1 MKDETVIQDTLT
13 YDLNGYR
20 DEVIEETK
28 QLIQQLIF
36 QTNIEATRDAPSFVS
51 IDNEF
56 EDKGLT
62 ARVGIIGELPAPK
75 DESDPANVGILEE
88 QSIQDDSGNYVVTSV
103 SVLKTF
109 AKIEQLR
116 QSRRLEDAQLKFPST
131 YDVTILNREGFF
143 PNTNMIVKWRGD
155 TYNIT
160 STPEIDDVRVQK
172 FYSFIISK

>member
-1 MKDETVIQDTLT
+1 MLKLG
-13 YDLNGYR
+13 DLDQR
-20 DEVIEETK
+20 IE
-28 QLIQQLIF
+28 F
-36 QTNIEATRDAPSFVS
+36 F
-51 IDNEF
+51 
-56 EDKGLT
+56 
-62 ARVGIIGELPAPK
+62 
-75 DESDPANVGILEE
+75 EE

-131 YDVTILNREGFF
+131 YNVTILNREGFF
-143 PNTNMIVKWRGD
+143 PNTNMIIKWRND

-160 STPEIDDVRVQK
+160 STPEIEDVRVQK

>member
-1 MKDETVIQDTLT
+1 MLKLG
-13 YDLNGYR
+13 DLDQR
-20 DEVIEETK
+20 IE
-28 QLIQQLIF
+28 F
-36 QTNIEATRDAPSFVS
+36 F
-51 IDNEF
+51 
-56 EDKGLT
+56 
-62 ARVGIIGELPAPK
+62 
-75 DESDPANVGILEE
+75 EE

-109 AKIEQLR
+109 AKIEQLK

-143 PNTNMIVKWRGD
+143 PNTNMVVKWRND

-160 STPEIDDVRVQK
+160 STPEIDDVRFQK

>member
-1 MKDETVIQDTLT
+1 MLRLG
-13 YDLNGYR
+13 DLELR
-20 DEVIEETK
+20 IE
-28 QLIQQLIF
+28 F
-36 QTNIEATRDAPSFVS
+36 F
-51 IDNEF
+51 
-56 EDKGLT
+56 
-62 ARVGIIGELPAPK
+62 
-75 DESDPANVGILEE
+75 EE
-88 QSIQDDSGNYVVTSV
+88 QSIQDVSGNYVVTSV

-143 PNTNMIVKWRGD
+143 PSTNMIFKWRND

>member
-1 MKDETVIQDTLT
+1 MLMLG
-13 YDLNGYR
+13 DLDQR
-20 DEVIEETK
+20 IE
-28 QLIQQLIF
+28 F
-36 QTNIEATRDAPSFVS
+36 F
-51 IDNEF
+51 
-56 EDKGLT
+56 
-62 ARVGIIGELPAPK
+62 
-75 DESDPANVGILEE
+75 EE
-88 QSIQDDSGNYVVTSV
+88 QSIQDDSGNYVVTDV

-143 PNTNMIVKWRGD
+143 PNTNMIVKWRNN

-160 STPEIDDVRVQK
+160 STPEIDDVRFQK

>member
-1 MKDETVIQDTLT
+1 MLKLG
-13 YDLNGYR
+13 DL
-20 DEVIEETK
+20 DQKIEV
-28 QLIQQLIF
+28 
-36 QTNIEATRDAPSFVS
+36 
-51 IDNEF
+51 
-56 EDKGLT
+56 
-62 ARVGIIGELPAPK
+62 
-75 DESDPANVGILEE
+75 LEE
-88 QSIQDDSGNYVVTSV
+88 QSIRDDSGNYVVTSV

-143 PNTNMIVKWRGD
+143 PNTNMVVKWRGD

-160 STPEIDDVRVQK
+160 STPEIDDVRFQK

>member
-1 MKDETVIQDTLT
+1 MLKLG
-13 YDLNGYR
+13 DLDQR
-20 DEVIEETK
+20 IE
-28 QLIQQLIF
+28 F
-36 QTNIEATRDAPSFVS
+36 F
-51 IDNEF
+51 
-56 EDKGLT
+56 
-62 ARVGIIGELPAPK
+62 
-75 DESDPANVGILEE
+75 EE

-143 PNTNMIVKWRGD
+143 PDTNMIIKWRND

-160 STPEIDDVRVQK
+160 STPEIEDVRVQK